1 MARPQLDS
9 PYLRELEKRVLI
21 YDGAMGTSIQRFNL
35 TPEDF
40 GGKLL
45 EGCNDNLVLTR
56 PDVIQAIHESF
67 LAVGVDVVETC
78 TFQST
83 PRRLA
88 EWGLGDKTRDINIA
102 AARIAR
108 AAADKYST
116 PDKPKFVAASM
127 GPTGMLPSSS
137 DPALG
142 NITFDEL
149 SRNFHDQAQYL
160 IEGGV
165 DLLLIETSQDILEVK
180 AAVAGIELLFKE
192 LGRRIPLQAQVT
204 LDVSGRMLLGTD
216 IASAMTTLEALGV
229 DVIGLNCST
238 GPEHMREP
246 IRYLSENATL
256 PLSVIPNAGLP
267 LNTGV
272 GEAVYPLE
280 PAPMA
285 EALAE
290 FVKDFGVRI
299 VGGCCGTTPA
309 HLDAVVKAVRAVEA
323 ARGGPPNTIDTRN
336 GARARH
342 HHIPRVSSAMRA
354 ITLHQ
359 DPPPLLVGERVNSQG
374 SRKVKRLLLAD
385 DYEGILEV
393 ARDQVDSGAHVLDV
407 CVALTE
413 RADEAE
419 QMSAVVKLLSMSVET
434 PLVIDST
441 EANVVEAALQHIPGR
456 GIVNSINMENGRVRI
471 DAIVPLVKTHG
482 AAVIALTI
490 DPIGMAKTRERKLE
504 VAKAIYHIVVDE
516 YGLAPED
523 LIYDCLT
530 FTLAT
535 GDAEWIDSAH
545 ETIEGIRLIKRELPG
560 VSTILGVSNVSFGLT
575 PEARS
580 VLNSVFLH
588 HCVAAGLDAAIVN
601 PAHIRPYAEISK
613 EEREMADDLVFNK
626 RPDALQVFIE
636 YFGNSQKNDSADL
649 ADKADPL
656 EGLSPNERIHWMILH
671 RKKEGIEEQL
681 DAAGVRENPVKVLN
695 EVLLP
700 AMKEVGDK
708 FGAGELILPFVL
720 QSAEVMK
727 KAVKHL
733 EQFLEKAE
741 GYTKGKVVIA
751 TVYGDVHDIGKSL
764 VNTILSNNGYT
775 VFDLGKQVPVNTIL
789 DKAVEV
795 GADAIGLSALLVSTS
810 KQMPLCVKELDKRGM
825 KIPVLIGG
833 AAINR
838 RFGRRA
844 LFVDGERAYES
855 GVFYCKDAF
864 EGLETMDVLQDSEKR
879 EPFVV
884 KNLDDARNDVFLRT
898 TVGKDIA
905 VGDDAGA
912 RSDVAANNPV
922 PSPPFWG
929 TRVLRDIPIEEV
941 FELLDLDEL
950 YRLQWG
956 GRGSGPQY
964 DATVKNEFEPV
975 LARLKHDAKSN
986 GWIKPAAVYG
996 YFPAQ
1001 SQGNDVIIYDPAAYS
1016 SDGASLREIA
1026 RFHFPRMVGRERLC
1040 LADYVRSVESGEID
1054 VLPLQIVTVGKE
1066 ATGHFDKLQGANEYT
1081 EAFYSHGLSVESA
1094 EAVAEW
1100 MHRRIQSELGARTGK
1115 RYSWGYGAC
1124 PDLDDH
1130 ATVFKLLPARE
1141 ALDMDLTVSMQLLPE
1156 QSTAAVIIHHPE
1168 ARYYA
1173 VRGAAGTGEADGS
1186 GAPRESAGGTAEGT
1200 ENNNSGTAETFGG
1213 TAGTVD
1219 EGAALQRASAGE
1231 VSLAEARADT

>member
-1 MARPQLDS
+1 MVRPQLDS
-9 PYLRELEKRVLI
+9 PYLRRLEKRVLI

-40 GGKLL
+40 GGKSL

-56 PDVIQAIHESF
+56 PDVIQSIHESF

-88 EWGLGDKTRDINIA
+88 EWGLGDKVRDINIA

-108 AAADKYST
+108 AAADKYAT

-142 NITFDEL
+142 AITFDEL
-149 SRNFHDQAQYL
+149 AQNFKTQAQYL

-180 AAVAGIELLFKE
+180 AAVAGIEQLFKE

-216 IASAMTTLEALGV
+216 IASAMTTLESLGV

-246 IRYLSENATL
+246 VRYLSENATL

-272 GEAVYPLE
+272 GEAVYPLK

-290 FVKDFGVRI
+290 FVRDFGVRI
-299 VGGCCGTTPA
+299 VGGCCGTTPE
-309 HLDAVVKAVRAVEA
+309 HLDAVVKSVRAVEA
-323 ARGGPPNTIDTRN
+323 ARTRP
-336 GARARH
+336 H
-342 HHIPRVSSAMRA
+342 HVPRVSSAMRA

-359 DPPPLLVGERVNSQG
+359 DPPPLLVGERVNAQG

-419 QMSAVVKLLSMSVET
+419 QMATIVKLLSMSVET

-441 EANVVEAALQHIPGR
+441 EANVIEAALEHIPGR

-471 DAIVPLVKTHG
+471 DAVVPLVKTHG

-490 DPIGMAKTRERKLE
+490 DQIGMAKTRERKLE

-523 LIYDCLT
+523 LIYDALT

-535 GDAEWIDSAH
+535 GDEEWINSAK

-575 PEARS
+575 LEARS

-588 HCVAAGLDAAIVN
+588 HCVSAGLDAAIVN
-601 PAHIRPYAEISK
+601 PAHITPYAEIS
-613 EEREMADDLVFNK
+613 EEQRELANDLVFNN
-626 RPDALQVFIE
+626 RADALQRFIE
-636 YFGNSQKNDSADL
+636 YFSKSQKSDQADS

-656 EGLSPNERIHWMILH
+656 EGLTADQRIHWMILH
-671 RKKEGIEEQL
+671 RKKEGIEEHL
-681 DAAGVRENPVKVLN
+681 DTAGVRENPVRVLN

-741 GYTKGKVVIA
+741 GYTKGKVVLA

-825 KIPVLIGG
+825 EIPVLIGG

-844 LFVDGERAYES
+844 LFVEDERAYEA

-864 EGLETMDVLQDSEKR
+864 EGLETMDVLQDPR
-879 EPFVV
+879 QRNVFVE
-884 KNLDDARNDVFLRT
+884 KNLETARNDVFLRT

-905 VGDDAGA
+905 VGDEAGA

-922 PSPPFWG
+922 PRPPFWG
-929 TRVLRDIPIEEV
+929 TRVLRDIPIDEV

-956 GRGSGPQY
+956 ARGSGEQY
-964 DATVKNEFEPV
+964 DSTIRTEFEPA
-975 LARLKHDAKSN
+975 LARLKSDAKAN

-1040 LADYVRSVESGEID
+1040 LADYVRSVDSGD
-1054 VLPLQIVTVGKE
+1054 VDIVPLQIVTVGRD
-1066 ATGHFDKLQGANEYT
+1066 ATSHFDKLQGANEYT
-1081 EAFYSHGLSVESA
+1081 EAYYSHGLSVEAA

-1100 MHRRIQSELGARTGK
+1100 MHRRIKSELGAGTGK

-1130 ATVFKLLPARE
+1130 AVVFKLLPAKE
-1141 ALDMDLTVSMQLLPE
+1141 ALGMDLTEAMQLLPE

-1168 ARYYA
+1168 AKYFA
-1173 VRGAAGTGEADGS
+1173 VRGVAGDGTGDGS
-1186 GAPRESAGGTAEGT
+1186 VTPREDGRTAEGT
-1200 ENNNSGTAETFGG
+1200 ENGNSSL
-1213 TAGTVD
+1213 D
-1219 EGAALQRASAGE
+1219 RAAAGE

>member
-1 MARPQLDS
+1 MTRKTIDS
-9 PYLRELEKRVLI
+9 PYLKALENRVLI

-40 GGKLL
+40 GGKAL

-67 LAVGVDVVETC
+67 LAVGCDVVETC

-83 PRRLA
+83 PRRLE
-88 EWGLGDKTRDINIA
+88 EWGLGDKVREINVA
-102 AARIAR
+102 AARLAR

-116 PDKPKFVAASM
+116 PEKPRFVAASM
-127 GPTGMLPSSS
+127 GPTGMLPSSP

-142 NITFDEL
+142 NISYGEL
-149 SRNFHDQAQYL
+149 SQNFHDQAGYL

-180 AAVAGIELLFKE
+180 AAVAGIEQLFTE
-192 LGRRIPLQAQVT
+192 IGRRIPIQAQVT
-204 LDVSGRMLLGTD
+204 LDISGRMLLGTD
-216 IASAMTTLEALGV
+216 IASAMTTLESLGV

-246 IRYLSENATL
+246 IRYLSEHATL

-267 LNTGV
+267 LNTGI

-285 EALAE
+285 QALAE
-290 FVKDFGVRI
+290 FVSDFDVRI
-299 VGGCCGTTPA
+299 VGGCCGTTPE
-309 HLDAVVKAVRAVEA
+309 HLEAVVAAVRAVEEKRA
-323 ARGGPPNTIDTRN
+323 ATAGPRAEVGEN
-336 GARARH
+336 GVRLH
-342 HHIPRVSSAMRA
+342 HQKIPRVSSAMRA

-359 DPPPLLVGERVNSQG
+359 DPPPLLVGERVNAQG

-393 ARDQVDSGAHVLDV
+393 ARDQVDSGAHVLDI
-407 CVALTE
+407 CVAVTE

-419 QMSAVVKLLSMSVET
+419 QMSKLVKLLSMSVET

-441 EANVVEAALQHIPGR
+441 EADVIEAALEHIPGR
-456 GIVNSINMENGRVRI
+456 GIVNSINMENGRKRI
-471 DAIVPLVKTHG
+471 EAVVPLVKKHG

-490 DPIGMAKTRERKLE
+490 DEVGMAKTRERKLE
-504 VAKAIYHIVVDE
+504 VAKAIYTIVVDE

-523 LIYDCLT
+523 IIYDALT

-535 GDAEWIDSAH
+535 GDAEWIDSGK

-575 PEARS
+575 LESRS

-601 PAHIRPYAEISK
+601 PAHIRPYAEISE
-613 EEREMADDLVFNK
+613 EERKLANDLVWNK
-626 RPDALQVFIE
+626 RDDALQRFIE
-636 YFGNSQKNDSADL
+636 YFAHSSTAENAGSAE
-649 ADKADPL
+649 KIDPT
-656 EGLSPNERIHWMILH
+656 EGMTPPERIHWMILH
-671 RKKEGIEEQL
+671 RKKEGIEQQL
-681 DAAGVRENPVKVLN
+681 DDAGVRENPVQILN

-741 GYTKGKVVIA
+741 GYTKGKVVLA

-775 VFDLGKQVPVNTIL
+775 VYDLGKQVPVNTIL
-789 DKAVEV
+789 EKAVEV

-810 KQMPLCVKELDKRGM
+810 KQMPLAVKELDKRGM

-844 LFVDGERAYES
+844 LFVENEREYDA

-864 EGLETMDVLQDSEKR
+864 EGLETMDKLQDPDRR
-879 EPFVV
+879 ENFIAT
-884 KNLDDARNDVFLRT
+884 NLEQARTDVFLRA
-898 TVGKDIA
+898 TVGKEISA
-905 VGDDAGA
+905 GDEGGA

-922 PSPPFWG
+922 PVPPFWG
-929 TRVLRDIPIEEV
+929 ARVLRDIPADEV
-941 FELLDLDEL
+941 FDLLDLDEL

-956 GRGSGPQY
+956 ARGSGEAY
-964 DATVKNEFEPV
+964 ENTVKTEFEPA
-975 LARLKHDAKSN
+975 LARLRADATDN
-986 GWIKPAAVYG
+986 GWIKPQAVYG
-996 YFPAQ
+996 YFPVQ
-1001 SQGNDVIIYDPAAYS
+1001 SLGNDIIVYDPAAYS
-1016 SDGASLREIA
+1016 SDGGSLREIA

-1040 LADYVRSVESGEID
+1040 LADYIRSTESGDVD

-1066 ATGHFDKLQGANEYT
+1066 ATLHFDKLQGNNEYS
-1081 EAFYSHGLSVESA
+1081 EALYAHGLSVEAA
-1094 EAVAEW
+1094 EATAEW
-1100 MHRRIQSELGARTGK
+1100 MHQRIKKELGTSAGK

-1130 ATVFKLLPARE
+1130 ATVFKLLPAKE
-1141 ALDMDLTVSMQLLPE
+1141 ALGMDLTESFQLLPE

-1168 ARYYA
+1168 AKYYA
-1173 VRGAAGTGEADGS
+1173 VRGFIDDAT
-1186 GAPRESAGGTAEGT
+1186 
-1200 ENNNSGTAETFGG
+1200 
-1213 TAGTVD
+1213 
-1219 EGAALQRASAGE
+1219 
-1231 VSLAEARADT
+1231 ARAESTEVAKTFATADSESGVR

>member
-1 MARPQLDS
+1 MSDPAPRTQS
-9 PYLRELEKRVLI
+9 RYLEELGKRVLI
-21 YDGAMGTSIQRFNL
+21 YDGAMGTNIQRHNL
-35 TPEDF
+35 KPEDF
-40 GGKLL
+40 GGKAL

-56 PDVIQAIHESF
+56 PDVVQAIHESF
-67 LAVGVDVVETC
+67 LAVGCDVVETC

-83 PRRLA
+83 PRRLH
-88 EWGLGDKTRDINIA
+88 EWGLGDKAREINVGA
-102 AARIAR
+102 AKLAR
-108 AAADKYST
+108 AACDKYAT
-116 PDKPKFVAASM
+116 AEQPRFVAGSM

-137 DPALG
+137 DPMLSQ
-142 NITFDEL
+142 ITYEEL
-149 SRNFHDQAQYL
+149 SENFYTQAKYL
-160 IEGGV
+160 VEGGV
-165 DLLLIETSQDILEVK
+165 DVLLIETSQDILEVK
-180 AAVAGIELLFKE
+180 AAVAGIERLFAE
-192 LGRRIPLQAQVT
+192 IGRRVPIQTQVT

-216 IASAMTTLEALGV
+216 IAAAMTTLESLKV

-246 IRYLSENATL
+246 IRYLAEHASL

-272 GEAVYPLE
+272 GEAVYPLK
-280 PAPMA
+280 PQPMA
-285 EALAE
+285 DALSE
-290 FVKDFGVRI
+290 FVRDFGVRI
-299 VGGCCGTTPA
+299 VGGCCGTTPE
-309 HLDAVVKAVRAVEA
+309 HLEAIVSAVHKAEREKPGPAAAVRTV
-323 ARGGPPNTIDTRN
+323 GHVPML
-336 GARARH
+336 
-342 HHIPRVSSAMRA
+342 SSAMRA

-419 QMSAVVKLLSMSVET
+419 QMSKVVKLLSMSVET
-434 PLVIDST
+434 PLVVDST
-441 EANVVEAALQHIPGR
+441 EANVVEAALEHIPGR
-456 GIVNSINMENGRVRI
+456 GIVNSINMENGRKRI
-471 DAIVPLVKTHG
+471 DAIVPLVKKHG

-490 DPIGMAKTRERKLE
+490 DEIGMAKTRERKLE
-504 VAKAIYHIVVDE
+504 VAKKIYDIVVGE
-516 YGLAPED
+516 YGLSAED
-523 LIYDCLT
+523 LIYDALT

-535 GDAEWIDSAH
+535 GDAEWIDSGK

-575 PEARS
+575 PESRA

-588 HCVAAGLDAAIVN
+588 HCVQAGLDAAIVN
-601 PAHIRPYAEISK
+601 PAHIHPYAEISQ
-613 EEREMADDLVFNK
+613 EERELAEDVIFNN
-626 RPDALQVFIE
+626 RADALQQFIE
-636 YFGNSQKNDSADL
+636 YFSKVGAGAAQGAAVEKE
-649 ADKADPL
+649 DPTA
-656 EGLSPNERIHWMILH
+656 GMTPDQRIHWMILH
-671 RKKEGIEEQL
+671 RKKEGIEQQL
-681 DAAGVRENPVKVLN
+681 DDAGVRENPVRLLN

-741 GYTKGKVVIA
+741 GYTKGKIVLA

-789 DKAVEV
+789 DKAAEV

-810 KQMPLCVKELDKRGM
+810 KQMPLCVQELDKRGM

-844 LFVDGERAYES
+844 LFVETERPYES

-864 EGLETMDVLQDSEKR
+864 EGLETMDKLQDADGHAA
-879 EPFVV
+879 FVAA
-884 KNLDDARNDVFLRT
+884 NLEAARNDIFLHT

-905 VGDDAGA
+905 AGTA
-912 RSDVAANNPV
+912 DEGRSDVAANNTV
-922 PSPPFWG
+922 PTPPFWG
-929 TRVLRDIPIEEV
+929 TRVLRDLPLDEV

-956 GRGSGPQY
+956 ARGSGEQY
-964 DATVKNEFEPV
+964 KSTVKNEFEPT
-975 LARLKHDAKSN
+975 LARLKEDAKKN
-986 GWIKPAAVYG
+986 GWLKPQVAYG

-1001 SQGNDVIIYDPAAYS
+1001 SQGNEIIVYDPAAYS
-1016 SDGASLREIA
+1016 SSAGSLREIA
-1026 RFHFPRMVGRERLC
+1026 RFRFPRMVGRERLC
-1040 LADYVRSVESGEID
+1040 LADYVRSVSSDTID
-1054 VLPLQIVTVGKE
+1054 VLPLQIVTVGDEPTKRFE
-1066 ATGHFDKLQGANEYT
+1066 VLQGANEYT
-1081 EAFYSHGLSVESA
+1081 EAFYVHGLGVETA
-1094 EAVAEW
+1094 EALAEW
-1100 MHRRIQSELGARTGK
+1100 MHRRIKSELGLATGK

-1124 PDLDDH
+1124 PDLEDH
-1130 ATVFKLLPARE
+1130 AVVFKLLPADALGMELTE
-1141 ALDMDLTVSMQLLPE
+1141 AFQLTPE
-1156 QSTAAVIIHHPE
+1156 QSTAAVVIHHPE
-1168 ARYYA
+1168 AKYYA
-1173 VRGAAGTGEADGS
+1173 VRAAGEGTAAGNASAPAGAA
-1186 GAPRESAGGTAEGT
+1186 
-1200 ENNNSGTAETFGG
+1200 
-1213 TAGTVD
+1213 TAGKTEATV
-1219 EGAALQRASAGE
+1219 A
-1231 VSLAEARADT
+1231 

>member
-1 MARPQLDS
+1 MAERKNQS
-9 PYLRELEKRVLI
+9 RYLHELNRRVLV
-21 YDGAMGTSIQRFNL
+21 YDGAMGTNIQRYHL
-35 TPEDF
+35 TAEDF
-40 GGKLL
+40 GGKAF
-45 EGCNDNLVLTR
+45 EGCNDYLVLTR
-56 PDVIQAIHESF
+56 PDVIQEIHESF
-67 LAVGVDVVETC
+67 LKVGCDVVETC

-83 PRRLA
+83 PRRLH
-88 EWGLGDKTRDINIA
+88 EWGLGDKVRDINLA

-108 AAADKYST
+108 AAADKYAT

-137 DPALG
+137 DSVLSQ
-142 NITFDEL
+142 ITFDEL
-149 SRNFHDQAQYL
+149 AANFYEQARYL
-160 IEGGV
+160 VEGGV

-180 AAVAGIELLFKE
+180 AAVAGIEQLFTE
-192 LGRRIPLQAQVT
+192 IGRRIPIQAQVT

-246 IRYLSENATL
+246 VRYLSEHATL

-267 LNTGV
+267 LNTGT
-272 GEAVYPLE
+272 GDAVYPLE

-285 EALAE
+285 DALSE
-290 FVKDFGVRI
+290 FVRDFGVRI
-299 VGGCCGTTPA
+299 VGGCCGTTPE
-309 HLDAVVKAVRAVEA
+309 HLSAIVSAVRKAEPEA
-323 ARGGPPNTIDTRN
+323 KTP
-336 GARARH
+336 H
-342 HHIPRVSSAMRA
+342 VSHVPRVSSAMRA

-359 DPPPLLVGERVNSQG
+359 DPPPLLVGERVNAQG

-419 QMSAVVKLLSMSVET
+419 QMSKVVKLLSMSVET

-441 EANVVEAALQHIPGR
+441 EANVIEKALEHIPGR
-456 GIVNSINMENGRVRI
+456 GIVNSINMENGRKRI
-471 DAIVPLVKTHG
+471 DAVVPLVKKHG

-490 DPIGMAKTRERKLE
+490 DEIGMAKTRERKLE
-504 VAKAIYHIVVDE
+504 VAKKIYDIVVGE

-523 LIYDCLT
+523 IIYDALT

-535 GDAEWIDSAH
+535 GDAEWIESGK

-560 VSTILGVSNVSFGLT
+560 VSTILGVSNVSFGLSA
-575 PEARS
+575 EARG

-588 HCVAAGLDAAIVN
+588 HCVQAGLDAAIVN
-601 PAHIRPYAEISK
+601 PAHIRPYAEISQT
-613 EEREMADDLVFNK
+613 ERELADDLVFNK
-626 RPDALQVFIE
+626 RSDALQLFIE
-636 YFGNSQKNDSADL
+636 YFASAG
-649 ADKADPL
+649 ATTSTAQAEKEDPTS
-656 EGLSPNERIHWMILH
+656 GMSPDQRIHWMILH

-681 DAAGVRENPVKVLN
+681 DSAGVRDNPVRVLN
-695 EVLLP
+695 DVLLP

-741 GYTKGKVVIA
+741 GFTKGKVVLA

-775 VFDLGKQVPVNTIL
+775 VYDLGKQVPVNTIL

-810 KQMPLCVKELDKRGM
+810 KQMPLCVQELDKRGM

-844 LFVDGERAYES
+844 LFVDGDRHYGA

-864 EGLETMDVLQDSEKR
+864 EGLETMDVLQDPKQR
-879 EPFVV
+879 KDFVI
-884 KNLDDARNDVFLRT
+884 KNLEDARNDVFLKT
-898 TVGKDIA
+898 AVGKDIA
-905 VGDDAGA
+905 VGEAGGQ

-922 PSPPFWG
+922 PKPPFWG
-929 TRVLRDIPIEEV
+929 TRVIRDIPLDEV

-956 GRGSGPQY
+956 ARGSG
-964 DATVKNEFEPV
+964 DAYKQTVKKEFEPA
-975 LARLKHDAKSN
+975 LERLKKDAKKN
-986 GWIKPAAVYG
+986 GWIKPEVVYG

-1016 SDGASLREIA
+1016 SDGGSLREIA

-1040 LADYVRSVESGEID
+1040 LADYVRSVDSGD
-1054 VLPLQIVTVGKE
+1054 VDVVPLQVVTVGNE
-1066 ATGHFDKLQGANEYT
+1066 ATKRFEELQGKHEYT
-1081 EAFYSHGLSVESA
+1081 EAFYSHGLSVETA

-1100 MHRRIQSELGARTGK
+1100 AHRRIKKELGVESGK

-1130 ATVFKLLPARE
+1130 AVVFKLLPAKE
-1141 ALDMDLTVSMQLLPE
+1141 ALGMDLTEAFQLLPE
-1156 QSTAAVIIHHPE
+1156 QSTAAVIMHHPE
-1168 ARYYA
+1168 AKYYA
-1173 VRGAAGTGEADGS
+1173 VRGTGAQ
-1186 GAPRESAGGTAEGT
+1186 ANA
-1200 ENNNSGTAETFGG
+1200 
-1213 TAGTVD
+1213 
-1219 EGAALQRASAGE
+1219 QE
-1231 VSLAEARADT
+1231 VAVA

>member
-1 MARPQLDS
+1 MADRKIDS
-9 PYLRELEKRVLI
+9 RYLEELNRRVLV
-21 YDGAMGTSIQRFNL
+21 YDGAMGTNIQRYHL
-35 TPEDF
+35 TAEDF
-40 GGKLL
+40 GGKAL
-45 EGCNDNLVLTR
+45 EGCNDHLVLTR
-56 PDVIQAIHESF
+56 PDVIQEIHESF
-67 LAVGVDVVETC
+67 LKVGCDVVETC

-83 PRRLA
+83 PRRLH
-88 EWGLGDKTRDINIA
+88 EWGLGDKVREVNIA
-102 AARIAR
+102 AARLAR
-108 AAADKYST
+108 AAADRYST
-116 PDKPKFVAASM
+116 PDKPRFVAASM

-137 DPALG
+137 DPVLSK
-142 NITFDEL
+142 ITYDEL
-149 SRNFHDQAQYL
+149 AANYYEQAKYL
-160 IEGGV
+160 VEGGV

-180 AAVAGIELLFKE
+180 AAVAGIERLFAE
-192 LGRRIPLQAQVT
+192 IGRRVPIQAQVT

-216 IASAMTTLEALGV
+216 IASAMTTLEALNV

-246 IRYLSENATL
+246 IRYLSEHATL

-285 EALAE
+285 DALSE
-290 FVKDFGVRI
+290 FVRDFGVRI
-299 VGGCCGTTPA
+299 VGGCCGTTPE
-309 HLDAVVKAVRAVEA
+309 HLSAIVEAVRKAEPA
-323 ARGGPPNTIDTRN
+323 SKP
-336 GARARH
+336 H
-342 HHIPRVSSAMRA
+342 HPSHVPRVSSAMRA

-419 QMSAVVKLLSMSVET
+419 QMSKVVKLLSMSVET

-441 EANVVEAALQHIPGR
+441 EANVIEKALEHIPGR
-456 GIVNSINMENGRVRI
+456 GIVNSINMENGRKRI
-471 DAIVPLVKTHG
+471 DAVVPLVKKHG

-490 DPIGMAKTRERKLE
+490 DEIGMAKTRERKLE
-504 VAKAIYHIVVDE
+504 VARKIYDIVVDE

-523 LIYDCLT
+523 IIYDALT

-535 GDAEWIDSAH
+535 GDAEWIESGK

-560 VSTILGVSNVSFGLT
+560 VSTILGVSNVSFGLSLD
-575 PEARS
+575 ARG

-588 HCVAAGLDAAIVN
+588 HCVQAGLDAAIVN
-601 PAHIRPYAEISK
+601 PAHIRPYAEISQA
-613 EEREMADDLVFNK
+613 ERELADDLVFNK
-626 RPDALQVFIE
+626 RLDALQRFIE
-636 YFGNSQKNDSADL
+636 HFAAAGPGAAATQNEKE
-649 ADKADPL
+649 DPTA
-656 EGLSPNERIHWMILH
+656 GMTSDQRIHWMILH

-681 DAAGVRENPVKVLN
+681 DSAGVRENPVRVLN
-695 EVLLP
+695 DVLLP

-741 GYTKGKVVIA
+741 GYTKGKVVLA

-775 VFDLGKQVPVNTIL
+775 VYDLGKQVPVNTIL

-810 KQMPLCVKELDKRGM
+810 KQMPLCVQELDKRGM

-844 LFVDGERAYES
+844 LFVDGDRHYGS

-864 EGLETMDVLQDSEKR
+864 EGLETMDVLQDPKQRKE
-879 EPFVV
+879 FVI
-884 KNLDDARNDVFLRT
+884 KNLEDARNDVFLKT
-898 TVGKDIA
+898 AVGKDIA
-905 VGDDAGA
+905 VGDAGGE

-922 PSPPFWG
+922 PKPPFWG
-929 TRVLRDIPIEEV
+929 ARVIRDVPLDEV
-941 FELLDLDEL
+941 FDLLDLDEL

-956 GRGSGPQY
+956 ARGSG
-964 DATVKNEFEPV
+964 DAYKQTVKKEFEPA
-975 LARLKHDAKSN
+975 LQRLKRDAKQN
-986 GWIKPAAVYG
+986 GWIRPQIVYG

-1001 SQGNDVIIYDPAAYS
+1001 SKGNDVIIYDPAAYS
-1016 SDGASLREIA
+1016 SDGGSLREIA

-1040 LADYVRSVESGEID
+1040 LADYVRSVDSGD
-1054 VLPLQIVTVGKE
+1054 VDVVPLQVVTVGSE
-1066 ATGHFDKLQGANEYT
+1066 ATKRFEELQGRNEYT

-1100 MHRRIQSELGARTGK
+1100 AHRRIKKELGLESGK

-1130 ATVFKLLPARE
+1130 TVVFKLLPAKE
-1141 ALDMDLTVSMQLLPE
+1141 ALGMDLTEAFQLLPE
-1156 QSTAAVIIHHPE
+1156 QSTAAVIMHHPE
-1168 ARYYA
+1168 AKYYA
-1173 VRGAAGTGEADGS
+1173 VRGTGAQAGAQEAAVA
-1186 GAPRESAGGTAEGT
+1186 
-1200 ENNNSGTAETFGG
+1200 
-1213 TAGTVD
+1213 
-1219 EGAALQRASAGE
+1219 
-1231 VSLAEARADT
+1231 